1 MIPATRNLT
10 GTQLNAPDS
19 YVDRNEHIPLLGI
32 QQIGINDNGTKM
44 AFVTKGKET
53 ILNFSKRNTFG
64 EDQSQ
69 KVAEFLA
76 TMTEAANN

>member
-1 MIPATRNLT
+1 
-10 GTQLNAPDS
+10 
-19 YVDRNEHIPLLGI
+19 
-32 QQIGINDNGTKM
+32 M

>member
-19 YVDRNEHIPLLGI
+19 YVDRNEHFLLLGI